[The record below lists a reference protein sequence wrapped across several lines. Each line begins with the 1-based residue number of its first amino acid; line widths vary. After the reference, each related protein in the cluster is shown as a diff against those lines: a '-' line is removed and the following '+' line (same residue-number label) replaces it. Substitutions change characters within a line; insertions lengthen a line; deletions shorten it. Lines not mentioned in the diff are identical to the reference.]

1 MSWCQSYETLEV
13 YRIAFDASME
23 IMNLTRDF
31 PTEGSL
37 LFSEQIRRCAR
48 SVCYHI
54 SEAIRTRNQQTIFL
68 YRLSQAR
75 DDAEETMTWIR
86 HAVSQEYIG
95 IDSGARLYSSYSSVI
110 GKLVSL
116 LTHPTPQ
123 VLREAA

>member
-23 IMNLTRDF
+23 IMNLTRDV
-31 PTEGSL
+31 PTEKTD
-37 LFSEQIRRCAR
+37 LFSDQIRTSAR

-54 SEAIRTRNQQTIFL
+54 SEAIRTRSQQTIFIYKL
-68 YRLSQAR
+68 GLAKA
-75 DDAEETMTWIR
+75 DAEETMKWIR
-86 HAVSQEYIG
+86 HAVSMEYISME
-95 IDSGARLYSSYSSVI
+95 SGARLYSNYSSVI

-116 LTHPTPQ
+116 LTRPTPQ